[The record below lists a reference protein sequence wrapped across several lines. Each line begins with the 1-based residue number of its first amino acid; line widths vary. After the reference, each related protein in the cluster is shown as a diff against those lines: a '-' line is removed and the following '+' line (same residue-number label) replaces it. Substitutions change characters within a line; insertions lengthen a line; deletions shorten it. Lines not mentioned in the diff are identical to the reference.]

1 MSVAEVHGLV
11 RGYRAAAPV
20 LKGVDMTLRQGEIA
34 GLLGRNGAGKTTLI
48 RVLMGMLRPQ
58 QGEVRV
64 LGLDPFTSA
73 VEVRRRIGYVS
84 EDQVLPA
91 HFRVEEVLEL
101 HRRLF
106 PTWDGSF
113 EKEMVARF
121 AIPQKPKIRS
131 LSKGQARQ
139 VALLCAAA
147 HRPELLLLDEPG
159 GGLDPAAR
167 REFLEMAIRLL
178 AEEGTTVLF
187 SSHHMQDVE
196 RLAGR
201 LILLED
207 GRVMVDEDIDAVR
220 EGYCVAVLPQLEAEA
235 EGRLRSLGCCL
246 RVHHRSGTTH
256 AVLRSGPEEGRAMLE
271 QATGSNDMACR
282 SMSLE
287 DLFVELVGGQ
297 AS

>member
-1 MSVAEVHGLV
+1 MKVVEVRGLV
-11 RGYRAAAPV
+11 RGYRAGEPV
-20 LKGVDMTLRQGEIA
+20 LRGVDIGLQQGEIA

-58 QGEVRV
+58 QGEARV
-64 LGLDPFTSA
+64 FGQDPFADA
-73 VEVRRRIGYVS
+73 VEVRRRTGYVS
-84 EDQVLPA
+84 EDQVLPGQ
-91 HFRVEEVLEL
+91 FRVEEVLQL

-106 PTWDGSF
+106 PTWDNDF
-113 EKEMVARF
+113 EQELISRF
-121 AIPQKPKIRS
+121 AIPLNVQMRT

-147 HRPELLLLDEPG
+147 HRPALLLLDEPG

-201 LILLED
+201 LILLEE

-220 EGYCVAVLPQLEAEA
+220 EGFCVAVLPELSPEM
-235 EGRLRSLGCCL
+235 EGRLRSLTCCL
-246 RVHHRSGTTH
+246 RVHRRSGTTR
-256 AVLRSGPEEGRAMLE
+256 AVLRSGPEDGQAMLE
-271 QATGSNDMACR
+271 QTLSSNDMACR
-282 SMSLE
+282 SVGLE

-297 AS
+297 TS